1 MADQDYVSVC
11 ADCFEKVGK
20 KAEAKALLQSRCLE
34 PSSHEK
40 SIEVRVRLTADD
52 IIEADLRPTPKVHF
66 KGEFVLCPRE
76 KCKGGQCTYPHC
88 LKEKAAW
95 NAEKFGFHLSGSATG
110 KSSGMDSHYASIIIH
125 IKNSFMESVAPFY
138 LCMTGHPCIYI
149 TSF

>member
-1 MADQDYVSVC
+1 MADQDYISVC

-20 KAEAKALLQSRCLE
+20 RKAKALLQSKCLE
-34 PSSHEK
+34 PSNHET
-40 SIEVRVRLTADD
+40 SIEVRVRLTADGVL
-52 IIEADLRPTPKVHF
+52 EPEVRPTPKVHF

-110 KSSGMDSHYASIIIH
+110 KSSETVTRPLHLISTCVH
-125 IKNSFMESVAPFY
+125 V
-138 LCMTGHPCIYI
+138 CV
-149 TSF
+149 